1 MRYCCLEIGPKIL
14 KKENIMEIIVND
26 ANFEVEVLKSELP
39 VLIDFWAPW
48 CGPCHMVSPIVE
60 EMANEYAG
68 KLKVCKINVDE
79 APGVSRQYAIRA
91 IPTLMVFKD
100 GEMVDQQVG
109 VVPKGVLEDKVKLY
123 L

>member
-1 MRYCCLEIGPKIL
+1 
-14 KKENIMEIIVND
+14 MEIIVND
-26 ANFEVEVLKSELP
+26 ANFEAEVINSELP

-60 EMANEYAG
+60 ELGNDYAG

-79 APGVSRQYAIRA
+79 APGVSRQYGIRA
-91 IPTLMVFKD
+91 IPTLMVFKG
-100 GEMVDQQVG
+100 GEMVDQQIG
-109 VVPKGVLEDKVKLY
+109 VVPKNVLEGKITPY

>member
-1 MRYCCLEIGPKIL
+1 
-14 KKENIMEIIVND
+14 MEIIVND
-26 ANFEVEVLKSELP
+26 ANFEAEVINSELP

-60 EMANEYAG
+60 ELGNDYAG

-79 APGVSRQYAIRA
+79 APGVSRQYSIRA
-91 IPTLMVFKD
+91 IPTLMVFKA
-100 GEMVDQQVG
+100 GEIVDQQVG
-109 VVPKGVLEDKVKLY
+109 VVPKEVLVTKITPY

>member
-1 MRYCCLEIGPKIL
+1 
-14 KKENIMEIIVND
+14 MEIIVND
-26 ANFEVEVLKSELP
+26 ANFEAEVINSELP

-60 EMANEYAG
+60 ELGNDYAG

-79 APGVSRQYAIRA
+79 APGVSRQYSIRA
-91 IPTLMVFKD
+91 IPTLMVFKA
-100 GEMVDQQVG
+100 GEIVDQQVG
-109 VVPKGVLEDKVKLY
+109 VVPKDVLVAKVTPY

>member
-1 MRYCCLEIGPKIL
+1 
-14 KKENIMEIIVND
+14 MEIIVND
-26 ANFEVEVLKSELP
+26 ANFEAEVINSELP

-60 EMANEYAG
+60 ELGNDYAG

-79 APGVSRQYAIRA
+79 APGVSRKYGIRA
-91 IPTLMVFKD
+91 IPTLMVFKG
-100 GEMVDQQVG
+100 GEMVDQQIG
-109 VVPKGVLEDKVKLY
+109 VVPKQVLDGKITPY

>member
-1 MRYCCLEIGPKIL
+1 
-14 KKENIMEIIVND
+14 METIVND
-26 ANFEVEVLKSELP
+26 ANFESEVINSELP

-48 CGPCHMVSPIVE
+48 CAPCHMVSPIVE
-60 EMANEYAG
+60 EIGNEYAE

-79 APGVSRQYAIRA
+79 APGVSRQYGIRA

-109 VVPKGVLEDKVKLY
+109 VVPKEVLLTKVTPY

>member
-1 MRYCCLEIGPKIL
+1 
-14 KKENIMEIIVND
+14 MEIIVND
-26 ANFEVEVLKSELP
+26 ANFEAEVINSELP

-60 EMANEYAG
+60 ELGNDYAG

-79 APGVSRQYAIRA
+79 APGVSRQYGIRA

-100 GEMVDQQVG
+100 GEMVDQQIG
-109 VVPKGVLEDKVKLY
+109 VVPKNVLEGKITPY

>member
-1 MRYCCLEIGPKIL
+1 
-14 KKENIMEIIVND
+14 MEIIVND
-26 ANFEVEVLKSELP
+26 ANFEAEVINSELP

-60 EMANEYAG
+60 ELGNDYAG

-79 APGVSRQYAIRA
+79 APGVSRQYSIRA
-91 IPTLMVFKD
+91 IPTLMVFKA
-100 GEMVDQQVG
+100 GEIVDQQVG
-109 VVPKGVLEDKVKLY
+109 VVPKEVLVAKITPY